1 MSSAQP
7 STAYARLVA
16 AAAALKVPDAV
27 RAVASAPP
35 PDPRPD
41 QIWRAAWEATSQLLA
56 ITAVDDDAVRAVPVS
71 LERYADAHTLLLPA
85 AASTLEQPLALWWG
99 LAQHVPWC
107 VLDRQVSELTV
118 PLPASMDPGS
128 PPSDSG
134 LPAGA
139 RWGSAEPSPAA
150 ADAEYRG
157 TVADRMTTLRTAR
170 WAPQGSGALPGL
182 LQQRGITAR
191 TLATELGLEPARAL
205 EVRRG
210 QHPLTG
216 EPAGALAELLGLRVD
231 EVLAANP
238 ALPAPVIHELNRPQR
253 RGQLRAL
260 AARHLESEH
269 QARHRAAYGIYALAA
284 RQDDRSRADWAARTD
299 RYFELHLE

>member
-7 STAYARLVA
+7 SAAYARLVA
-16 AAAALKVPDAV
+16 AAAALRVPDAV

-35 PDPRPD
+35 HDPRPG
-41 QIWRAAWEATSQLLA
+41 QIWRAVWEDTFQLLA
-56 ITAVDDDAVRAVPVS
+56 VTAVDEDTVQAVPVS

-99 LAQHVPWC
+99 LAQQVPWC

-118 PLPASMDPGS
+118 PLLASMGPGS
-128 PPSDSG
+128 PEPDSG
-134 LPAGA
+134 LAGT
-139 RWGSAEPSPAA
+139 RWGSAEPFPAA

-210 QHPLTG
+210 QHPLTADQ
-216 EPAGALAELLGLRVD
+216 AGALAVLLGLRTD

-238 ALPAPVIHELNRPQR
+238 APPPTVVHELNRPQR
-253 RGQLRAL
+253 REQLRAL
-260 AARHLESEH
+260 AARNLESEH
-269 QARHRAAYGIYALAA
+269 QARQRAAYGIFALAA
-284 RQDDRSRADWAARTD
+284 RQDDRSRTDWTARTD
-299 RYFELHLE
+299 RYFELHLG